1 MNANMSVVH
10 SIINGDDITVGSE
23 KPKVAMRV
31 AA

>member
-10 SIINGDDITVGSE
+10 SIINGGSWSGVKAQAE
-23 KPKVAMRV
+23 LEY